1 MESSWKKTK
10 LKVFRIAWRE
20 SSLSYRKALQT
31 ARSDYFLSLLEENKH
46 NPRYLFNT
54 VAKLTNNRAST
65 GVYISQ
71 QHSSKE
77 FIKYFTSK
85 IEIRDQIVTIQP
97 LATVSHQIVHS
108 RKKMR
113 SDLSREIRLVS
124 REHDDILPKHFAVL
138 ILELHH

>member
-20 SSLSYRKALQT
+20 SSLSYRKTLQT

-46 NPRYLFNT
+46 NPKYLFNT

-71 QHSSKE
+71 QHSSKL

-85 IEIRDQIVTIQP
+85 IEIRDQIVTMQP
-97 LATVSHQIVHS
+97 LATVSHQIVHC
-108 RKKMR
+108 RKKRDPICLAR
-113 SDLSREIRLVS
+113 SDWSRENMTIS
-124 REHDDILPKHFAVL
+124 SQNILQC
-138 ILELHH
+138 